1 MIISYSQS
9 FQQKQKKVRPLF
21 TQTAEP
27 LQVDILLLT
36 TKPSGVAVAHLNNL
50 VRMNDWAD
58 LVAT

>member
-50 VRMNDWAD
+50 VRMND
-58 LVAT
+58 